1 VPSSPGHADTG
12 QHFAVDLDHPAPVIK
27 AADLIALATEKR
39 DLMPCSTEVWAN
51 LRDIRPLPPPAAKSA
66 FLDCFHQLHA

>member
-1 VPSSPGHADTG
+1 M
-12 QHFAVDLDHPAPVIK
+12 IK